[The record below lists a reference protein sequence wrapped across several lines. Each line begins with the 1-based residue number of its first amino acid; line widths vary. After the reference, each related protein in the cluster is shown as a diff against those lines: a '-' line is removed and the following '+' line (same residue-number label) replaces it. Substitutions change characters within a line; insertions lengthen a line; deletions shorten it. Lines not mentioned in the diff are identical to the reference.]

1 MEESLYEIIKNLS
14 GAAAR
19 TGSGKRKGRKI
30 LYIKEVRRFT

>member
-1 MEESLYEIIKNLS
+1 MIKWYSGKLS

-19 TGSGKRKGRKI
+19 TGSLKRKGRKR